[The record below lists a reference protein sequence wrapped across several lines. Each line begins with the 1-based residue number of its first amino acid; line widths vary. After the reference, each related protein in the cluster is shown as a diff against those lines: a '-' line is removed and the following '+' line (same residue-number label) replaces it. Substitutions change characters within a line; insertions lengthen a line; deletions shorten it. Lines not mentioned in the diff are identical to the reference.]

1 MGKLI
6 YAHAPTSRYPVMT
19 NITTTEINFTV
30 KYGDET
36 LSLKGTVF
44 QPEQPDAASKKL
56 PPVPTCVR

>member
-1 MGKLI
+1 MGTLI
-6 YAHAPTSRYPVMT
+6 YAHAPTSRYPAMT

-44 QPEQPDAASKKL
+44 QPE
-56 PPVPTCVR
+56 